1 MERVLGSQKPGL
13 RQEVY
18 GMQDTS
24 KTFCV
29 AMAGSQVDVRLSGVQ
44 WAEREVL
51 QRLSRIVDEPICGQ
65 LTYEEAVVLL
75 CGNSRMDCLV

>member
-1 MERVLGSQKPGL
+1 MHGL
-13 RQEVY
+13 
-18 GMQDTS
+18 QDTS
-24 KTFCV
+24 KTSCM
-29 AMAGSQVDVRLSGVQ
+29 AMAGSQVDVRLSGVH

-75 CGNSRMDCLV
+75 CSNSRMDCLV